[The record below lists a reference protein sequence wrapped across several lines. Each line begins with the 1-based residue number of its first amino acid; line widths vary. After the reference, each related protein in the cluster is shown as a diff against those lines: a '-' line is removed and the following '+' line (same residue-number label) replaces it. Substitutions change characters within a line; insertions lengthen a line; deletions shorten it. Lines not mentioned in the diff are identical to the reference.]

1 MKKNPLDHILD
12 DVELPLD
19 ENIRKETKAL
29 KFQLNAAEKGNIVEL
44 FPEIAKEWN
53 YEKNRHIAPYQ
64 FGVNSNQAVWWKCKN
79 GHEWKA
85 GIASRCGYPLDGI
98 PTRKQTG
105 CEKCLGKIATPENN
119 LTITRPELV
128 KEWDY
133 EKNYPLVPEDFV
145 TFSGKKVWWKCK
157 DYSDHSWEAEI
168 ANRSGRGDGCNI
180 CAGKQVHVSNSLQ
193 TLFPEIAKLWH
204 PTKNGNLTPSDV
216 VCKSHHKAWWQ
227 CDKGHEWQAA
237 ISNITRPR
245 QEKLKC
251 VKCIKERTE
260 EKIAKRKEDIIAKRP
275 LNEEQVLKIRELYPT
290 GDYSLRGLGKMFNVS
305 HQIIKNVV
313 NRKTYTDIL

>member
-1 MKKNPLDHILD
+1 MIKKNPLDDILD
-12 DVELPLD
+12 GVILPTD
-19 ENIRKETKAL
+19 EQIASETKAL
-29 KFQLNAAEKGNIVEL
+29 KMQLNAAEKGNIVEL
-44 FPEIAKEWN
+44 YPEIAKEWHPT
-53 YEKNRHIAPYQ
+53 KNKYKDPYQ
-64 FGVNSNQAVWWKCKN
+64 FGVYSNQVVWWQCDK

-85 GIASRCGYPLDGI
+85 GIVSRCISG
-98 PTRKQTG
+98 TG

-133 EKNYPLVPEDFV
+133 EKNYPLVPENFV

-168 ANRSGRGDGCNI
+168 ANRSGRGDGCTI
-180 CAGKQVHVSNSLQ
+180 CVGKQVHLSTSLQ

-237 ISNITRPR
+237 ISNITRPT

-260 EKIAKRKEDIIAKRP
+260 EKIVKRKEDIIAKRP